1 MTYPTPSCMTNIAE
15 EVQLYGWT
23 IYSKH
28 TAMESMVSTVYI
40 TIQQIILFVF
50 LALQSNTCVV
60 LFKKTHSEAIKKSW
74 FPACFFTKNKIGC
87 YIYLLSWVCPHG
99 KLRAHSWAR
108 LRVSIDT
115 CSTCSA
121 MPTGGIT
128 GIFSLGLIE
137 SSRSQWFSLL
147 SESRKRDQFC

>member
-1 MTYPTPSCMTNIAE
+1 MTNIAE

-60 LFKKTHSEAIKKSW
+60 LFKKTHSEAIKKADFQLAFLPKIKSDVI
-74 FPACFFTKNKIGC
+74 FTSSLECALMASCGLAPEPGC
-87 YIYLLSWVCPHG
+87 VCP
-99 KLRAHSWAR
+99 
-108 LRVSIDT
+108 
-115 CSTCSA
+115 
-121 MPTGGIT
+121 
-128 GIFSLGLIE
+128 
-137 SSRSQWFSLL
+137 
-147 SESRKRDQFC
+147 